1 MRLYLYRFLIIVLS
15 LIALNHLNAQNNKM
29 TSSQS
34 KAEDVMT
41 LDFDKNL
48 NIPKIKDKYKSNIIA
63 HQKKLGE
70 QFIKQGYKVETI
82 RKGEVLII
90 SIPAHDLFAPNN
102 ISLLESASIQL
113 QPILSLAKNK
123 MYKLLVAMH
132 SDDTG
137 SEQYQDMLTNNRIV
151 AVYEWIKDNAPYH
164 HWDFL
169 QHTLL

>member
-1 MRLYLYRFLIIVLS
+1 
-15 LIALNHLNAQNNKM
+15 M

-90 SIPAHDLFAPNN
+90 SIPAHNLFAPNN
-102 ISLLESASIQL
+102 ISLVMC
-113 QPILSLAKNK
+113 KK
-123 MYKLLVAMH
+123 
-132 SDDTG
+132 
-137 SEQYQDMLTNNRIV
+137 
-151 AVYEWIKDNAPYH
+151 
-164 HWDFL
+164 
-169 QHTLL
+169 